1 MTTAV
6 DELKTVLTRHQRDWA
21 ASWASDGHGTL
32 VGRGADLDRIGPF
45 IAGVPRAGGPLLLM
59 GEPGVGKT
67 ALLAAGGRQAKAS
80 GICVLATAGV
90 EYKARLSYAG
100 VQQRLDAAAGRQRSI
115 RLSGPSAA
123 VLGRADGLAPG
134 PGAVTEAMLS
144 SLRQMARSKPTLA
157 VDEPR
162 RRSRFHRVLQQ
173 RRLAHPRFPGHQQ
186 HRAGPGPVPRRARH
200 RSWRILRP
208 AQQHRSAR
216 FGGSRTH
223 KTNDQPLS
231 GPAGSARGTECGP
244 SRCGHRV
251 RPGEDWAIGRF
262 ATAPHRHDTGQKAP
276 VHAAWHR

>member
-6 DELKTVLTRHQRDWA
+6 DELKAVLTRHQRDWA
-21 ASWASDGHGTL
+21 APWASDGHGTL
-32 VGRGADLDRIGPF
+32 VGRGADLDRIGAF

-67 ALLAAGGRQAKAS
+67 ALLATGGRQAKAS

-90 EYKARLSYAG
+90 EYEARLSYAG
-100 VQQRLDAAAGRQRSI
+100 VQQLLDATVGRQPSI
-115 RLSGPSAA
+115 RLSGPPAV

-144 SLRQMARSKPTLA
+144 LLRPTLLA

-186 HRAGPGPVPRRARH
+186 HRAGPGPRLGEHAIDH
-200 RSWRILRP
+200 GAFFGP

-216 FGGSRTH
+216 FGGPRTQ
-223 KTNDQPLS
+223 KTNDKPLS
-231 GPAGSARGTECGP
+231 DPAGSARGTECGP
-244 SRCGHRV
+244 SRCGHHV

-262 ATAPHRHDTGQKAP
+262 AAAPHRHDTGQEAP